1 MDKVGTLVS
10 KPPLPD
16 GTNYDYWKS
25 RMAAFLK
32 SIDSRTW
39 KAVLRGWEHPK
50 VKDANGIDTKELN
63 PEEDWTPAED
73 TLALGNNKALN
84 ALFNGVD
91 KNMFRLIKQCTVGN
105 DEGTSKVKSSRLQ
118 LLHSKFENLRM
129 KEEETIYDFHMSGL
143 DLANS
148 FDSLGE
154 RLSDEKMVRKI
165 LRSLPKRFDMKVTT
179 IEEAQN
185 IASMKVEEAVGSL
198 QTFEMNFSV
207 KVEKKG
213 KNVAFTSN
221 TDSKKADNDPDTRE
235 DLSVELVLLGK
246 QFNKILKRVERRP
259 RRNVQHILPNIS
271 KQGNTS
277 AKSKTDEDKGVQC
290 YECEGYGHVRTEC
303 ATYLKKQKKGL
314 AVTWSDEDNSDN
326 EVENVAANHVS
337 AMTGVCFSDN
347 DSCDD
352 EFTYEELAF
361 MYKNMYLKSEE
372 VCITVVEQ
380 KNHIE
385 QLKHDK
391 QELQVKVISLQDEIK
406 HLSFNLESMTKSVR
420 MMGTGTKKLNE
431 ILSIRNHLN
440 DPTGVG
446 YGKTYSKETHQSNFI
461 PTKKGLDNEM
471 MLPHPTPHQTQ
482 AHKKKFTTVK
492 CHYCGKNG
500 HSKSS
505 RYKLYGYPKKKSQP
519 QHRAYH
525 AKARTKKE

>member
-1 MDKVGTLVS
+1 MDKDGTLVS
-10 KPPLPD
+10 KPPLLD

-39 KAVLRGWEHPK
+39 KAVLRGWEHLK
-50 VKDANGIDTKELN
+50 VKDANGIDTEELK

-91 KNMFRLIKQCTVGN
+91 KNMFRLIKQCTVAK
-105 DEGTSKVKSSRLQ
+105 DAWEILKTTHEGTSKVKSSRLQ

-129 KEEETIYDFHMSGL
+129 KEEETIYNFHMSVL

-165 LRSLPKRFDMKVTT
+165 LRSLPKRFDMKVTA

-198 QTFEMNFSV
+198 QTFEMNFSD

-213 KNVAFTSN
+213 KNIAFASN
-221 TDSKKADNDPDTRE
+221 TDSKEADDDTDTRE
-235 DLSVELVLLGK
+235 DLSEELVLLGK
-246 QFNKILKRVERRP
+246 QFNKILKRVDRRP
-259 RRNVQHILPNIS
+259 RRNVQHIQPNIS

-277 AKSKTDEDKGVQC
+277 AKSKTKEEDRGVQC
-290 YECEGYGHVRTEC
+290 FECEGYGHIRTEC
-303 ATYLKKQKKGL
+303 GTYLKKQKKGL

-326 EVENVAANHVS
+326 EADNVTANHVR

-347 DSCDD
+347 DSYDE
-352 EFTYEELAF
+352 EFTFEELIS

-372 VCITVVEQ
+372 VCRTVVEQ

-385 QLKHDK
+385 QLMHDK
-391 QELQVKVISLQDEIK
+391 QELHVKVIGLQDEIK
-406 HLSFNLESMTKSVR
+406 LLSFNLESMTKSVR
-420 MMGTGTKKLNE
+420 MMGTETKKLNE
-431 ILSIRNHLN
+431 ILSIKNHLN

-446 YGKTYSKETHQSNFI
+446 YEKTDSKETHQSNFI
-461 PTKKGLDNEM
+461 PAQKGFDNEM
-471 MLPHPTPHQTQ
+471 M
-482 AHKKKFTTVK
+482 
-492 CHYCGKNG
+492 
-500 HSKSS
+500 
-505 RYKLYGYPKKKSQP
+505 
-519 QHRAYH
+519 
-525 AKARTKKE
+525 